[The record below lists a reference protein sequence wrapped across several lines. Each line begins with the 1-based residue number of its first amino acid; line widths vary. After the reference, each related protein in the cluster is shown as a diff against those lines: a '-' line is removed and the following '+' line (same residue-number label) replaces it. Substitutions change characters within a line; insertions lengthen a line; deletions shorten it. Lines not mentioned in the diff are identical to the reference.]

1 MTELSIILLQVCVF
15 QATCNRY
22 QNLKANKSFCKT
34 RQNLRTTS
42 LPGTPDD
49 AVLGAAAFGAA
60 AFGVAFGVALAA
72 AAAGLAVF
80 EVSGPVSTDK
90 SKALAAY
97 CMAQRFVHT
106 KCKGEYKQGNKKVYI
121 NR

>member
-1 MTELSIILLQVCVF
+1 MFFKRHVIDIKTSKQ
-15 QATCNRY
+15 T
-22 QNLKANKSFCKT
+22 KASVK
-34 RQNLRTTS
+34 QDRTTS